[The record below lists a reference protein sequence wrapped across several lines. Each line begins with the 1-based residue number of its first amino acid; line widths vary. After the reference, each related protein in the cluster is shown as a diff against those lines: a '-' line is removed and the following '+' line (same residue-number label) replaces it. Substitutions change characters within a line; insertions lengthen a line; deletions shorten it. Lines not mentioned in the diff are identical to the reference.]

1 VTASRTTARAGS
13 GDRAWRDGIGRFL
26 ARGII
31 VKTAI
36 AFLIAFIIVSVFA
49 DLVAPYDPN
58 GQDLRNALKTPSAAH
73 VLGQDN
79 LGRDV
84 LSRIIYGGRVT
95 LSVSFLAGTLAAI
108 LGIAL
113 GLAAG
118 YRSGRLGRVIMGA
131 TDVWLSI
138 PSLVVSLV
146 LAAILGGGVSSLV
159 FAIGLGMAPGYI
171 RMVNGLVLTLR
182 ENDYIVAARLIGR
195 KEIPIVLKH
204 LLPNCFPTLIV
215 LYTINLG
222 NGVLTESTL
231 SYLGVGVSP
240 PTASWGSMVSDVYP
254 YLLRAPWLVVSP
266 GVCIILIII
275 SMNLVGDGLRD
286 ALDPRLRGKV

>member
-1 VTASRTTARAGS
+1 MTASRTTARAGS

-58 GQDLRNALKTPSAAH
+58 
-73 VLGQDN
+73 GQDN